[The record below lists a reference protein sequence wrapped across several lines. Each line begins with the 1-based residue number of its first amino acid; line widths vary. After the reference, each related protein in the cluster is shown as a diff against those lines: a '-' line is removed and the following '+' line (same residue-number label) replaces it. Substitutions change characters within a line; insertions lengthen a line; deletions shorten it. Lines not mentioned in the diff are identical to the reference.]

1 MKAKDEIVNAIKG
14 DKTLAKH
21 IYKHTWISGSSTTI
35 YPITLWLTD
44 VCIQLDTHKNLFK
57 KCIERILAKY
67 PNLFKDG
74 YFCKRMDISA
84 KTMAVALRK
93 LNLSIRTKR
102 CEDCKKKDSL

>member
-44 VCIQLDTHKNLFK
+44 VCIQLDTDKNLFK

-74 YFCKRMDISA
+74 YFCKNDGSCPA
-84 KTMAVALRK
+84 E

>member
-21 IYKHTWISGSSTTI
+21 ICKYTWLSGSSTYV
-35 YPITLWLTD
+35 YPITLWPRD
-44 VCIQLDTHKNLFK
+44 VCIQLDTSKNLFK

-74 YFCKRMDISA
+74 YFCKNDGYCPAGVKLIYTDE
-84 KTMAVALRK
+84 TMRRLQ
-93 LNLSIRTKR
+93 
-102 CEDCKKKDSL
+102 EEG

>member
-67 PNLFKDG
+67 PNLFKNG
-74 YFCKRMDISA
+74 YFCKNDDSCPAEVKLIYTD
-84 KTMAVALRK
+84 KTMRRLQ
-93 LNLSIRTKR
+93 
-102 CEDCKKKDSL
+102 EEG